1 MISLYLTSLVLA
13 IFRPV
18 ITIQAWVSLV
28 EYNISNIAYEVIDS
42 QAPEE
47 DMEEVKWQWT

>member
-1 MISLYLTSLVLA
+1 VLA

-18 ITIQAWVSLV
+18 FATQAWVSLV
-28 EYNISNIAYEVIDS
+28 EDNISNITDKVIDS

-47 DMEEVKWQWT
+47 DADEVGWQWT

>member
-1 MISLYLTSLVLA
+1 VLA

-18 ITIQAWVSLV
+18 FATQGWVTLV
-28 EYNISNIAYEVIDS
+28 EDNISNITDKVIDS

-47 DMEEVKWQWT
+47 DADEVGWQWT